1 MRLVSERRTPLKKK
15 LYFLLLIILSLIIL
29 SGCNTM
35 QGMGK
40 DIKKAGEA
48 IEDAAQ

>member
-1 MRLVSERRTPLKKK
+1 MKKK
-15 LYFLLLIILSLIIL
+15 LFFLLLIILSLIIY

-40 DIKKAGEA
+40 DIKKAGET

>member
-1 MRLVSERRTPLKKK
+1 MKKQ
-15 LYFLLLIILSLIIL
+15 LIFLLLIIFSLAII

-48 IEDAAQ
+48 IEGAAE

>member
-1 MRLVSERRTPLKKK
+1 MVKTLI
-15 LYFLLLIILSLIIL
+15 FLLLIIFSLTIYA
-29 SGCNTM
+29 GCNTM

-48 IEDAAQ
+48 IEDAAE

>member
-1 MRLVSERRTPLKKK
+1 MKKRIS
-15 LYFLLLIILSLIIL
+15 LLILIFFSVIIF
-29 SGCNTM
+29 SGCNTL

-48 IEDAAQ
+48 IEDAAD

>member
-1 MRLVSERRTPLKKK
+1 MKKK
-15 LYFLLLIILSLIIL
+15 LLFLLLLIFSLIIL

-35 QGMGK
+35 HGMGK

>member
-1 MRLVSERRTPLKKK
+1 MKKRLI
-15 LYFLLLIILSLIIL
+15 FLLLIAFSITNFTA
-29 SGCNTM
+29 CNTM

-48 IEDAAQ
+48 IEDAAK